1 MTRVEVTEERI
12 TIPTY
17 GTGKPNKNP
26 MFLEK
31 RVYQGSSGVVYP
43 HPVIDKINDE
53 KEDREYDVV
62 FLENKYVKIMI
73 MPSLGGRVQMACD
86 KTNGHNFI
94 YYNQVIKP
102 ALVGLTG
109 PWISG
114 GIEFNWPQHH
124 RPSTFEPVDYT
135 ICKNTD
141 GSCTVWVSEIE
152 LMFRT
157 KGMVGFTL
165 YPDKSYLELYVQL
178 YNRTSEP
185 QTFLWWANPA
195 LAVNDDY
202 QSVFPPDVHAVMDHG
217 KRDVSRFPIAT
228 GEYYKVD
235 YSPGVDISRYKNIP
249 VPTSYMAYKSE
260 YNFVGGYDHGKEA
273 GMLHVCNHHVSPGKK
288 QWVWGNGDFGE
299 AWDRNLTDKD
309 GPYVELM
316 TGVYTDNQPD
326 FSWLQPFEQK
336 SFTQYFMPY
345 KKIGYARN
353 VSKEGAISLDLANE
367 NAEVGVYTTA
377 EEKDLTAKLINSAG
391 QKFLEKT
398 FDCSPEKPFTAKVKI
413 GELDPEISFTFSVF
427 YADGRE
433 MLSYTAANDKLEE
446 FPEPAQAA
454 PAPEDIHTIE
464 ELFLTG
470 QHVEQYRHATRLAEN
485 YYREGLKRDNTD
497 IRCNNALGLLL
508 YRRGLF
514 AKSEKYFRAAV
525 KKQIYRNPNPY
536 DGEPRYNLGL
546 ALKMLGRKKEAFDAF
561 YKAVWNDAM
570 QGCGYYQLA
579 QLSAEQQN
587 YEEAL
592 DCIERSLIKNW
603 HNHKGRNLKTA
614 ILRRMERL
622 EEARFEAEITIK
634 LDILDF
640 GSRNELV
647 KLLTASGETEKA
659 AAELEHLTKIMRDS
673 DNNYLELSLDYMQ
686 AGMYEEAIEVLVRL
700 LTKVGSDKC
709 DPLITYHLA
718 WYHNL
723 AGDTR
728 KADILFKKAAVA
740 SPEYCFPNKLESI
753 LALQAAMKTNP
764 TDNKAAYYLG
774 NLWYGFRQY
783 DLAIECWENSV
794 RLYNNFPTVHRNL
807 GLAYMNK
814 RNNSELCRYHLSKAF
829 ELDKTDA
836 RILFEYD
843 QFLKKENHPLLYRLA
858 LLEEHYDIVKQ
869 RDDLY
874 LEYISLINLLG
885 NYRRALDLIMKRN
898 FHPWEGGEGKVPQQY
913 KHSLVEMAKE
923 AIRAKK
929 YDKAVKLLERCK
941 VYPENLGEG
950 KLYGTQENNINYH
963 LGVAYEGLGKKAE
976 MRKAYEAAAV
986 GLAEPASA
994 MYYNDQP
1001 PEMIFYQGLALL
1013 KLKKRDE
1020 AHSRFNKL
1028 VDYGEQHIFDDCKI
1042 DYFAVSLPDFLVF
1055 DVDMNEKN
1063 KIHCRYMMA
1072 LGHTGLD
1079 DTNRAAEEFS
1089 EVLSL
1094 DSSHLGAL
1102 THRDMN
1108 SQ

>member
-1 MTRVEVTEERI
+1 MTKVFAREERI
-12 TIPTY
+12 IIPTY
-17 GTGKPNKNP
+17 GTGKPNRNP

-43 HPVIDKINDE
+43 HPVIDKINDN
-53 KEDREYDVV
+53 KENREYDVV
-62 FLENKYVKIMI
+62 FLENKYLKIMI
-73 MPSLGGRVQMACD
+73 MPSLGGRVHMACD

-124 RPSTFEPVDYT
+124 RPSTFEPVDHT
-135 ICKNTD
+135 ICENPD

-165 YPDKSYLELYVQL
+165 YPEKSYLELKVKL

-235 YSPGVDISRYKNIP
+235 YSPGIDISRYKNIP

-260 YNFVGGYDHGKEA
+260 YNFVGGYDHGKKA
-273 GMLHVCNHHVSPGKK
+273 GMLHVCNHYISPGKK
-288 QWVWGNGDFGE
+288 QWVWGNGDFGK
-299 AWDRNLTDKD
+299 AWDRNLTDED

-326 FSWLQPFEQK
+326 FSWLQPYEQK

-345 KKIGYARN
+345 KKIGYVKNA
-353 VSKEGAISLDLANE
+353 SKDIAVSLDIDNGKA
-367 NAEVGVYTTA
+367 VIGIYTTG
-377 EEKDLTAKLINSAG
+377 EEKDLTVKLTGSDG
-391 QKFLEKT
+391 QEFLKKVIAS
-398 FDCSPEKPFTAKVKI
+398 SPEKPFTAKVKLGSI
-413 GELDPEISFTFSVF
+413 EPQTAVKLAV
-427 YADGRE
+427 YRADGTE
-433 MLSYTAANDKLEE
+433 MIAYTASNDKLEE
-446 FPEPAQAA
+446 FPEPAREAAA
-454 PAPEDIHTIE
+454 PEAINTIE

-470 QHVEQYRHATRLAEN
+470 QHVEQYRHATRLPED
-485 YYREGLKRDNTD
+485 YYREGLKRDNSD
-497 IRCNNALGLLL
+497 VRCNNALGLLL
-508 YRRGLF
+508 YRRGRF
-514 AKSEKYFRAAV
+514 AEAEKHFKAAV
-525 KKQIYRNPNPY
+525 KKQTYRNPNPY

-546 ALKMLGRKKEAFDAF
+546 ALKMQGKKHEAFEAF
-561 YKAVWNDAM
+561 YKAVWNDAT
-570 QGCGYYQLA
+570 QGCGYFQLA
-579 QLSAEQQN
+579 LLAAESQDFEQ
-587 YEEAL
+587 AL

-614 ILRRMERL
+614 VLRRMGRF
-622 EEARFEAEITIK
+622 EEAQYEAELTAK

-640 GSRNELV
+640 GSRNEMI
-647 KLLTASGETEKA
+647 KLLELQGENDRAGTE
-659 AAELEHLTKIMRDS
+659 LVHLTKIMRDN

-686 AGMYEEAIEVLVRL
+686 AGLYDEAIEILLRL
-700 LTKVGSDKC
+700 LTRVGTDKC
-709 DPLITYHLA
+709 SPLITYHLA
-718 WYHNL
+718 WYHQL

-728 KADILFKKAAVA
+728 KAALLFKKAALT
-740 SPEYCFPNKLESI
+740 SPDYCFPNKLESI
-753 LALQAAMKTNP
+753 LALQAASRTNP
-764 TDNKAAYYLG
+764 TDSKAAYYLG

-783 DLAIECWENSV
+783 DLAIDNWEKSV
-794 RLYNNFPTVHRNL
+794 KLYNNFPTVHRNL

-814 RNNSELCRYHLSKAF
+814 CNNSELCRYHLSKAF

-843 QFLKKENHPLLYRLA
+843 QYLKKENHPLLYRLA
-858 LLEEHYDIVKQ
+858 LLEEYFEVVKQ

-874 LEYISLINLLG
+874 LEYITLINQLG
-885 NYRRALDLIMKRN
+885 NHKRALDLITQRK

-913 KHSLVEMAKE
+913 KYSLTEMAKE
-923 AIRAKK
+923 AIRTKK
-929 YDKAVKLLERCK
+929 YDKAVELLERCK
-941 VYPENLGEG
+941 NYPENLGEG

-963 LGVAYEGLGKKAE
+963 LGIAYEGLGKKTL
-976 MRKAYEAAAV
+976 MRKAFEAAAV
-986 GLAEPASA
+986 GLAEPSSA

-1001 PEMIFYQGLALL
+1001 PEMIFYQGLALI
-1013 KLKKRDE
+1013 KLGKTDE

-1028 VDYGEQHIFDDCKI
+1028 IDYGEKHIFDDCEI

-1072 LGHTGLD
+1072 LGHMGLGN
-1079 DTNRAAEEFS
+1079 TTKAAAELS
-1089 EVLSL
+1089 EVLTL

-1108 SQ
+1108 AQ